1 MKRKDSIVKKLIA
14 LILVA
19 LMAIASFA
27 CTPAASP
34 TPAAEEPAAPAAE
47 APAAE
52 APAPAPAPVGKVYYL
67 NFKPEADE
75 AWQALAAQ
83 YTELTG
89 VPVTVVTAASGTYS
103 ETLTAEMDK
112 GASAPTLFQCGN
124 MAGVETWSDYLYD
137 FTGTKVYNEMTTNDF
152 NLFKSTG
159 EVAAIGY
166 CYECFGIIVNKALLT
181 QAGHSLDEITDFAS
195 LQTVAEDIHSRAAEL
210 GFDAFTS
217 SGMDGSSS
225 WRFSGHLANMPLFYE
240 FRDDGVTEQPATIT
254 GKYLPNFKNIWDLY
268 INNSATD
275 PTQLASATGDQA
287 EAEFGEGQAAF
298 YQNGSWEYANLTTK
312 FGISPDDLAMI
323 PIYCG
328 VDGEENAGLCAGT
341 ENCWAVNSQAAEEDI
356 QATLDFIYWVVTS
369 DEGTTMMAEQFGPI
383 PFKNA
388 KESSNVFFNDAN
400 AMFAEGKYVVTW
412 AFNYTPNV
420 DTWRAGV
427 VAAMSQ
433 YSAGGSWDDVV
444 TAFVAGWAAQYAAQ

>member
-1 MKRKDSIVKKLIA
+1 MKKLIA

-19 LMAIASFA
+19 LMAFA
-27 CTPAASP
+27 CFACKTTETTATTTTEGSAA
-34 TPAAEEPAAPAAE
+34 AAE
-47 APAAE
+47 ATE
-52 APAPAPAPVGKVYYL
+52 APTAEESAATGKVYYL

-112 GASAPTLFQCGN
+112 GDSAPTLFQCGN
-124 MAGVETWSDYLYD
+124 QAGVETWGDYCYD
-137 FTGTKVYNEMTTNDF
+137 FTGTDVYSQMTTNDF
-152 NLFKSTG
+152 NLFKDDG

-166 CYECFGIIVNKALLT
+166 CYECFGIIVNKALLE
-181 QAGHSLDEITDFAS
+181 QAGYSLDQITDFAS
-195 LQTVAEDIHSRAAEL
+195 LKAIVEDIHSRASEL

-217 SGMDGSSS
+217 SGLDGSSS

-240 FRDDGVTEQPATIT
+240 FRDNDVTAQPATIT
-254 GKYLPNFKNIWDLY
+254 GAYLDNFKNIWDLY

-275 PTQLASATGDQA
+275 PTQLSTATGDQA
-287 EAEFGEGQAAF
+287 EAEFGQGQAVF
-298 YQNGSWEYANLTTK
+298 YQNGSWEYSNLTTTY
-312 FGISPDDLAMI
+312 GMNADDLAMI

-328 VDGEENAGLCAGT
+328 VDGESNAGLCCGT
-341 ENCWAVNSQAAEEDI
+341 ENCWAVNSQASAEDI
-356 QATLDFIYWVVTS
+356 QATLDFLYWVVTS

-383 PFKNA
+383 PFKDA
-388 KESSNVFFNDAN
+388 KATENVFFNDAN
-400 AMFAEGKYVVTW
+400 ADLAAGKYVVTW

-427 VAAMSQ
+427 VAALAQ
-433 YSAGGSWDDVV
+433 YSAGTGSWDDVV
-444 TAFVAGWAAQYAAQ
+444 TAFVAGWATQYAAQ